1 MSTVKTSGSLF
12 FLKFRFV
19 GLIAAWLFAL
29 AGSAFASFHLN
40 QIEQVIGGVNGDTSA
55 QAVQLRMRFAGE
67 NFIVGGKLIAFDAT
81 GNNPITLIT
90 FPSSVSNGAQ
100 GARILITTASF
111 ASHEITPVA
120 PDFIMTNP
128 IPASYLAA
136 GRLVYQ
142 NGGILWSLSWGG
154 SAYTGSNTGT
164 LDNDADGNFGP
175 PFPGPLPSTS
185 TVALQFQGSASAMST
200 NNAADYAL
208 TSGSATFT
216 NNAGASA
223 TLALLPR
230 IAKGPIRIELQA
242 VATNLTAPVDFV
254 SANDGTDRLFIV
266 QQTGQILILKNGQ
279 VSAAP
284 FLDVSSRLVT
294 LMPNYDERGLLGL
307 AFHPGFN
314 DPASPGYRKLYTY
327 TSEPVSGSADFTVSD
342 PNPFNHQSVIAEWQV
357 SGANPDSVDVST
369 RREVMR
375 IDEPQ
380 FNHNGGKLA
389 FRASDHYLYISLG
402 DGGAANDVGDGHTPT
417 TGNAQDLSNVLGKIL
432 RIDPLAPALTIGSSD
447 PVSANG
453 KYRVPVSNPFV
464 ATLQPANRVIEIF
477 AYGLRNPYRFSFD
490 VPTDKFVVGD
500 VGQNNIEEVD
510 LVQSGLNYGWNRK
523 EGTFLFNPADGTV
536 SPDPSPDPALTDPL
550 AEYSHADGEAVIGGF
565 VYHGSAL
572 PSLAGKYVF
581 GDLSAVASEGAG
593 GMPTGRLFY
602 LDNLSSS
609 TIQELRLGY
618 DERAL
623 GLFLKGIGQD
633 ATGEIYVLADSNIG
647 PSGTGGSVLKIVP
660 PPAQPALLNLSTRL
674 KVETGENVLIGGFIV
689 VGSAPKT
696 VVLRGIGPSLNVNGQ
711 PVPGTLPDPVLEL
724 HDGAGNTIDSNDDWM
739 TNPHKQQIIDNG
751 LAPSDTRESALLD
764 SLQPGAYTAILS
776 GANNA
781 TGIGLVEL
789 YDIDQA
795 ASSNAVNISTRG
807 FVQTGDDVMIG
818 GFIIGGSQS
827 RRVIIR
833 AIGPSLTASGVANAL
848 ADPTLELHDGSG
860 TTIASNDNWK
870 DSQQAE
876 IQATGIPPTD
886 DRESAIVEDALAPGN
901 YTAIVRGKNNTT
913 GVALVEVFQL
923 H

>member
-1 MSTVKTSGSLF
+1 
-12 FLKFRFV
+12 
-19 GLIAAWLFAL
+19 
-29 AGSAFASFHLN
+29 
-40 QIEQVIGGVNGDTSA
+40 
-55 QAVQLRMRFAGE
+55 
-67 NFIVGGKLIAFDAT
+67 
-81 GNNPITLIT
+81 
-90 FPSSVSNGAQ
+90 
-100 GARILITTASF
+100 
-111 ASHEITPVA
+111 
-120 PDFIMTNP
+120 
-128 IPASYLAA
+128 
-136 GRLVYQ
+136 
-142 NGGILWSLSWGG
+142 
-154 SAYTGSNTGT
+154 
-164 LDNDADGNFGP
+164 
-175 PFPGPLPSTS
+175 
-185 TVALQFQGSASAMST
+185 
-200 NNAADYAL
+200 
-208 TSGSATFT
+208 
-216 NNAGASA
+216 
-223 TLALLPR
+223 
-230 IAKGPIRIELQA
+230 
-242 VATNLTAPVDFV
+242 
-254 SANDGTDRLFIV
+254 
-266 QQTGQILILKNGQ
+266 
-279 VSAAP
+279 
-284 FLDVSSRLVT
+284 
-294 LMPNYDERGLLGL
+294 
-307 AFHPGFN
+307 
-314 DPASPGYRKLYTY
+314 
-327 TSEPVSGSADFTVSD
+327 
-342 PNPFNHQSVIAEWQV
+342 
-357 SGANPDSVDVST
+357 
-369 RREVMR
+369 MR
-375 IDEPQ
+375 IDEPE

-402 DGGAANDVGDGHTPT
+402 DGGAANDVGDGHTAS

-432 RIDPLAPALTIGSSD
+432 RIDPLAPALTTGSSD

-510 LVQSGLNYGWNRK
+510 LVESGLNYGWNRK
-523 EGTFLFNPADGTV
+523 EGTFLFNPADGSV
-536 SPDPSPDPALTDPL
+536 SPDPSPDPAFTDPL

-565 VYHGSAL
+565 VYHGTAL

-602 LDNLSSS
+602 LDNLNSSN
-609 TIQELRLGY
+609 IQEFRLGY

-633 ATGEIYVLADSNIG
+633 ADGEVYVVADSNIG
-647 PSGTGGSVLKIVP
+647 PSGTGGSVLKIVA

-711 PVPGTLPDPVLEL
+711 PVPGTLPDPALEL
-724 HDGAGNTIDSNDDWM
+724 HDGAGNTIDFNDDWM
-739 TNPHKQQIIDNG
+739 SNPQKQQIINNG
-751 LAPSDTRESALLD
+751 LAPSDTRESALLE

-795 ASSNAVNISTRG
+795 APSNAVNISTRG
-807 FVQTGDDVMIG
+807 FVQTGDNVMIG
-818 GFIIGGSQS
+818 GFIVGGSQS
-827 RRVIIR
+827 QRVIVR

-848 ADPTLELHDGSG
+848 ADPILELHDGSG

-870 DSQQAE
+870 DSQQTE

-886 DRESAIVEDALAPGN
+886 DRESAIVEDMLAPGN

-913 GVALVEVFQL
+913 GVGLVEVFQL